1 MYIYIYLYIYIYIY
15 IARCEQKLF
24 ILLAVVF
31 LMYLCI
37 YICKYTDI
45 YTYINIYICVSVCV
59 CVCVGVCGCV
69 WCVCVHK
76 SAQYYCIAFISVL
89 LNGRIIRYKY
99 IIVTNRFMCV
109 ITVFKL
115 HNMEEDC
122 LMLHLFDH

>member
-45 YTYINIYICVSVCV
+45 YIYINIYMCV
-59 CVCVGVCGCV
+59 CVWVCVV
-69 WCVCVHK
+69 CVCVHK
-76 SAQYYCIAFISVL
+76 SAQYYYIAFISVL